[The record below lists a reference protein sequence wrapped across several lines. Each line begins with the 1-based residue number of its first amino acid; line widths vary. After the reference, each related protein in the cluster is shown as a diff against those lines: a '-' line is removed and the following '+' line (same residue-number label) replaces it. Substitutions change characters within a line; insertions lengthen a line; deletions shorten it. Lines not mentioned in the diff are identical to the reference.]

1 MKLEQLIRGIAIE
14 DRRGYFETDI
24 RAIASDSR
32 RVREG
37 DLFVAVRGTSSDG
50 HDYIDQALERGAL
63 AVLAESWPEKI
74 DRNLTVRPN
83 VILVE
88 NARRALALAAA
99 NLHAN
104 PSRDL
109 VVAGVT
115 GTNGKTTVTHILE
128 AIADA
133 AGKRTGLI
141 GTVGARFADRE
152 VPATH
157 TTPDALELQAL
168 LARMKREAITHVVM
182 EVSSHALD
190 QQRVTGVHFKVAG
203 FTNFSQDHLDYH
215 ESLEAYFEAKASFF
229 TRVLSESEA
238 RGRMAVINIDDPKGS
253 ELVERWGGKTLT
265 TSLDGNESA
274 DLHVVSA
281 EYGLQGTTAQIRTRK
296 GDWQIATHL
305 VGPHNLANVL
315 TAVGMAQAMGFSKAR
330 IDAGLAALT
339 GVPGRFEPVP
349 NDEGKRVFVDYAH
362 TPGALEHVIRTA
374 RPLTSG
380 RIIVVFGCGGD
391 RDRAK
396 RAVMGRVVAEG
407 ADTAV
412 LTSDNPRS
420 EDPRVIAETVESGLR
435 EVGWTPGEAG
445 ELGTYAVELDRRAAI
460 RRAIGWMRAD
470 DVVIIAGKGHERVQI
485 VKAESLPFDD
495 REEARRIISGL
506 PPPPPP
512 PGTTEGPTTE
522 LIESSAVVESID
534 IEPDIVEETEEAP
547 PSEDSK

>member
-24 RAIASDSR
+24 RAITSDSR

-37 DLFVAVRGTSSDG
+37 DLFVAVRGASSDG

-63 AVLAESWPEKI
+63 AVLAERWPEEI
-74 DRNLTVRPN
+74 DQKLPVRPN
-83 VILVE
+83 VILVR
-88 NARRALALAAA
+88 NARRALALTAA
-99 NLHAN
+99 NLHGN

-109 VVAGVT
+109 IVAGVT

-128 AIADA
+128 AIAGA
-133 AGKRTGLI
+133 AGKHTGLI
-141 GTVGARFADRE
+141 GTVGARFAGRQ

-190 QQRVTGVHFKVAG
+190 QQRVAGVHFKVAG
-203 FTNFSQDHLDYH
+203 FTNFSRDHLDYH
-215 ESLEAYFEAKASFF
+215 ESLEAYFEAKASLF
-229 TRVLSESEA
+229 TRVLPESEA
-238 RGRMAVINIDDPKGS
+238 RGRMAVINIDDPKGP

-265 TSLDGNESA
+265 TSLEGDESA
-274 DLHVVSA
+274 DLHVVDA
-281 EYGLQGTTAQIRTRK
+281 EYGLEGTTALIRTRK
-296 GDWQIATHL
+296 GEWQIATHL

-315 TAVGMAQAMGFSKAR
+315 TAVGMAQAMGFSKGR

-339 GVPGRFEPVP
+339 GVPGRFEAVP
-349 NDEGKRVFVDYAH
+349 NEEGKRVFIDYAH
-362 TPGALEHVIRTA
+362 TPGALEHMIRTA
-374 RPLTSG
+374 RPLTPG

-396 RAVMGRVVAEG
+396 RPIMGRIVAEG
-407 ADTAV
+407 ADAAV
-412 LTSDNPRS
+412 LTSDNPRN
-420 EDPRVIAETVESGLR
+420 EDPGTIAEAVEAGLR
-435 EVGWTPGEAG
+435 EGGWSPGEDG
-445 ELGTYAVELDRRAAI
+445 ETGTYVVELDRRAAI
-460 RRAIGWMRAD
+460 RRAIGWMRTA

-485 VKAESLPFDD
+485 VKGESLPFDD
-495 REEARRIISGL
+495 REEARRIIAGL

-512 PGTTEGPTTE
+512 PATTEGPVTQR
-522 LIESSAVVESID
+522 IESSAVVESID
-534 IEPDIVEETEEAP
+534 IEPDIVEETDDEGAREG
-547 PSEDSK
+547 SE

>member
-296 GDWQIATHL
+296 GEWQIATHL

-420 EDPRVIAETVESGLR
+420 EDPRVIAEAVESGLR